1 MVYINYDVG
10 KEDLPMPWK
19 EMCPVDQRAKFVKL
33 WLTENY
39 TKVELC
45 KHFEISRPTGDFWI
59 RRFLAEGEQGMAN
72 RSPAPRRHPNQ
83 TPAWQRDRIIAMRKI
98 RPSMGPKK
106 IVEMLKRAEPDIVWP
121 AYSTADEILHRA
133 GLVKPRKRRRRVPP
147 DTVPFANCDRP
158 NAVWSVDFKGQFRM
172 RNGQWC
178 YPLTVTDNYS
188 RYLLLCEGMEGTKG
202 VLVLPP
208 LTRLFEEYGLPAA
221 LRTDNGAP
229 FASNGLGGL
238 SPFSVGLIKLGIRP
252 ERTDPGRPDQNG
264 RHERMHR
271 SLKAEALNPPQKNMA
286 KQQRIFDDFVRH
298 FNFERPHEA
307 LQNAVPADYYTPSA
321 KPYPSKLEA
330 IEYDGTFTVRRVR
343 QNGEIRWKGQCVYA
357 SEVLAKEPIG
367 LEAIGDGLW
376 NIYFSFQRIGTLD
389 ERTMKI
395 SPCQG
400 GRKQAY
406 IATE

>member
-1 MVYINYDVG
+1 MVYIKYDMG

-19 EMCPVDQRAKFVKL
+19 EMCPMDQRAIFVKL

-45 KHFEISRPTGDFWI
+45 KRFEISRPTGDLWI
-59 RRFLAEGEQGMAN
+59 HRFLCEGEPGMAD
-72 RSPAPRRHPNQ
+72 RSRAPRRHPNQ
-83 TPAWQRDRIIAMRKI
+83 TPAWQCDRIVEMRQA

-133 GLVKPRKRRRRVPP
+133 GLVKPRKRSRRRVPLDP
-147 DTVPFANCDRP
+147 APFGACDRP
-158 NAVWSVDFKGQFRM
+158 NAVWSADFKGQFRT
-172 RNGQWC
+172 RDGRWC

-188 RYLLLCEGMEGTKG
+188 RYLFLCEGMACTKG
-202 VLVLPP
+202 ALTNPR
-208 LTRLFEEYGLPAA
+208 LTRLFQEYGLPVA

-238 SPFSVGLIKLGIRP
+238 SALSVGLIKLGIRH

-264 RHERMHR
+264 RHERMHK
-271 SLKAEALNPPQKNMA
+271 SLKAEAINPPGKNRVEQQKT
-286 KQQRIFDDFVRH
+286 FDAYLRH

-307 LQNAVPADYYTPSA
+307 LGNDVPADYYAPSA
-321 KPYPSKLEA
+321 KPYPSKLEP
-330 IEYDGTFTVRRVR
+330 IEYPGEFTVRRVR
-343 QNGEIRWKGQCVYA
+343 QRGEIKWKGGLIYV

-376 NIYFSFQRIGTLD
+376 NIHFSFQLIGTLD
-389 ERTMKI
+389 ERSQKTN
-395 SPCQG
+395 PLQG
-400 GRKQAY
+400 GR
-406 IATE
+406 ENNSDE